1 MPYAGAAP
9 PALDAATLSCEE
21 RLMKRLL
28 AVILVASVVVLAGCL
43 GSKEGWTA
51 KPVATAEVR
60 ISPQEVYRRK
70 DRLFVRV
77 TFTNLTKENITVDR
91 DGISLQL
98 EGGRVLERSS
108 GMTTLHHPYNVPP
121 NAAHSIYVDFKD
133 DGIDEATSSANV
145 IWKGAV
151 FAGAREIAIPP
162 TPVRAR

>member
-1 MPYAGAAP
+1 
-9 PALDAATLSCEE
+9 
-21 RLMKRLL
+21 MKRLL
-28 AVILVASVVVLAGCL
+28 AFILLASLAVVVGGCL
-43 GSKEGWTA
+43 GSKQAWTA
-51 KPVATAEVR
+51 QPVATAEVR

-77 TFTNLTKENITVDR
+77 TFTNLTKENVTVDR

-98 EGGRVLERSS
+98 EGGRILGRSS

-133 DGIDEATSSANV
+133 EEIDEATTSAN
-145 IWKGAV
+145 ILWKGAV